1 MSIPHLY
8 SPLQAQLS
16 QWIHPQAQRHLQAF
30 CENVA
35 ALLQT
40 QSASLSY
47 YWRCLMLVKVACSNE
62 AAIRVVVRVRDLC
75 TATNSRVLR
84 VVHDVIVVEVR

>member
-8 SPLQAQLS
+8 GQLQAQLS
-16 QWIHPQAQRHLQAF
+16 QWIHPQDQRHLQVF
-30 CENVA
+30 CNNVA

-47 YWRCLMLVKVACSNE
+47 YWRCLMLIKVACSDE
-62 AAIRVVVRVRDLC
+62 AAIGVVVRVRDFC
-75 TATNSRVLR
+75 AATNSRVLR